1 MKHYEIF
8 ISYRRSSYETANL
21 IATRLKSAGYSVF
34 FDMET
39 LRSGKFNEQLFEVI
53 DNCKDFIL
61 VLPPMALDRCVQEDD
76 WVRMETL
83 RAMRAGK
90 NIVPVMLNGF
100 VWPDPMPA
108 GMEELAYYQALTA
121 SSVEY
126 FDMSMERLQK
136 KYLTSQRHLPI
147 KRIVKIAGIVLATLS
162 IVLAILLGV
171 FAVLSRDVCTKY
183 ATNIAKDAGYV
194 HLLAEE
200 NHDLRNSWN
209 RFNELL
215 NYESNKER
223 ISDAQTD
230 MLDRVDLAEK
240 NLKQFWLAD
249 SVKLEISDY
258 HSFLLSLQGVNAEE
272 MAMSPVIATLYYKDY
287 LDQLET
293 IRDAVRNPTTMNR
306 RFVTIL
312 FDVNDHSTNGYYA
325 SVLSELSSFPKKS
338 LVVFNELSRRWKY
351 YPAYSFN
358 ESREYYENQ
367 IVIES
372 ELAED
377 LLSRYGADLEQ
388 RDADIEEL
396 YRMNEELDARLED
409 ELKDELKNLDDQLAE
424 IHKGMKVSCS
434 LTDEDDQWYRWG
446 KIRRWGSFISMLE
459 DTQEEYVADGITY
472 EFTVTPGLVYR
483 DLSDQ
488 LQKYQTYHP
497 ESGPYVASSRQF
509 YLEVSQGKRE
519 YSGVIIYAFIE
530 GHKHPFFEIGDI
542 VTGYDGEK
550 IKSYEGFKE
559 AYKKNQT
566 GAVTYLR
573 LEDGAFKE
581 HTDPIDDTDI
591 IGFLDL
597 TEELPE

>member
-147 KRIVKIAGIVLATLS
+147 KRVVKIAGIVLATLS
-162 IVLAILLGV
+162 IVLAILSGV
-171 FAVLSRDVCTKY
+171 FGVLSRDVCTKY

-230 MLDRVDLAEK
+230 MLDRIDLAEK

-424 IHKGMKVSCS
+424 IHKGMKESCS

-459 DTQEEYVADGITY
+459 DTQEEYVADGIAY

-488 LQKYQTYHP
+488 LQKYQTYHL
-497 ESGPYVASSRQF
+497 ESGPYVASARQF

-573 LEDGAFKE
+573 LEDGTFKE